1 VHILVLL
8 VVSVTYESLFVHHG
22 IAWLFDEGWP
32 LYAAKRLHEGGVLYR
47 DTFFLFPPGHLAP
60 AWIAHAL
67 DPPGIVLARILYAAF
82 NVALCIAL
90 YLLGRRLMP
99 PSFALLGAL
108 LLALAAPRAHLAHL
122 LFGYRYLVW
131 STLSLLAFSARLRSG
146 DHRFTIAA
154 GAAAGVALCFRLT
167 PAFAVSCAVGIAAVA
182 ADRRFR
188 SWLRDWSG
196 FALGLLLVAAPVAAW
211 LAHSVGFE
219 TLWRELVVRIMGL
232 QELQSKAIPEFAFP
246 TSWDRKLI
254 YRSFVPVQYWM
265 LTLMYLGYAAVLA
278 IQWARCVSQR
288 RPYPHALLLAVVL
301 WGGIYFLRTLGRSD
315 EHHLA
320 SALPPA
326 CLLVAHLASLAF
338 RTARRRLELPERWR
352 GATAAAVCLALLG
365 AWVFLQGTDLYFD
378 TRARGIHRLESL
390 KETVFIRSERKAQR
404 LDWRIRALRRSTQPD
419 DTVLDL
425 TNAPLLHVVTGRSG
439 PGYFDVVTPGT
450 FMSEAEERD
459 FIARLDA
466 SPPALVL
473 WPSRDFDR
481 LPSRSIQ
488 ATAPLVSEWVTE
500 HYQEPD
506 PRYRRFLLVPRR
518 STAEGV
524 SP

>member
-1 VHILVLL
+1 VHILSL
-8 VVSVTYESLFVHHG
+8 VVVSATYESLFVHHG

-60 AWIAHAL
+60 AWIAYAL

-82 NVALCIAL
+82 DVTLCVAL

-108 LLALAAPRAHLAHL
+108 LLALAAPRSHLAHL

-131 STLSLLAFSARLRSG
+131 SALSLLAFAARLRSG
-146 DHRFTIAA
+146 DRRFTIAA
-154 GAAAGVALCFRLT
+154 GLAAGVALCFRLT
-167 PAFAVSCAVGIAAVA
+167 PAFAVSCALGIAAMA

-196 FALGLLLVAAPVAAW
+196 FALGLLVVAAPVAAW
-211 LAHSVGFE
+211 LTHSVGFE

-232 QELQSKAIPEFAFP
+232 QALQSVPIPEFAFP

-265 LTLMYLGYAAVLA
+265 FTLLYCGYAAVLA

-288 RPYPHALLLAVVL
+288 RPYPHALLLAVTI
-301 WGGIYFLRTLGRSD
+301 WGGTYFLRTLGRSD

-320 SALPPA
+320 SAIPPA
-326 CLLVAHLASLAF
+326 CLLLAHLASLSLRA
-338 RTARRRLELPERWR
+338 ARLRLSLPGRWR
-352 GATAAAVCLALLG
+352 SAAEATICLTILG
-365 AWVFLQGTDLYFD
+365 AWVFLQGSDLYFD
-378 TRARGIHRLESL
+378 TQARGIYRLESL
-390 KETVFIRSERKAQR
+390 DDSVFISSEQKAQR
-404 LDWRIRALRRSTQPD
+404 LDWTIRAIRHSTQPD
-419 DTVLDL
+419 DTILDL
-425 TNAPLLHVVTGRSG
+425 TNAPLLHVVTGRNG

-450 FMSEAEERD
+450 FMNPTEERG
-459 FIARLDA
+459 FIARLEA

-481 LPSRSIQ
+481 MPSRSIQ
-488 ATAPLVSEWVTE
+488 TTAPLLSKWVDE
-500 HYQEPD
+500 HYQEPN
-506 PRYRRFLLVPRR
+506 PRHRRFLLVPRR
-518 STAEGV
+518 STLEGV
-524 SP
+524 AP